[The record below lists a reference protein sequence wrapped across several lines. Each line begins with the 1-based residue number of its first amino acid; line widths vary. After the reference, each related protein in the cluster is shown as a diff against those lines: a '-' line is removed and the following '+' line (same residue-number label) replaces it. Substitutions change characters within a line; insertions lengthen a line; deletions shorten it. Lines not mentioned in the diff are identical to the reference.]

1 MVSVC
6 SNFETSLLLALA
18 MWIFFSNCRAK
29 SREVA
34 EILFISY
41 RKCFV
46 SGRGKS
52 QCVHQSL
59 NLIFK
64 DRWVC
69 GGNLRRVAAVAFALC
84 VEQNVGLAVSHNI
97 FRHFFNGRI
106 VEMHPNAV
114 VMSVA
119 GVMTVWSPRSMMD
132 DDSGQIINAARIWA
146 SSLWPTV

>member
-1 MVSVC
+1 MNSFL
-6 SNFETSLLLALA
+6 SEYSLWFLYAAILRLLFS
-18 MWIFFSNCRAK
+18 WHWQCEYFFRIAEPK
-29 SREVA
+29 VEKYVA

-119 GVMTVWSPRSMMD
+119 GVMTV
-132 DDSGQIINAARIWA
+132 
-146 SSLWPTV
+146 